1 MKLSYFGSNWNRFD
15 FFLVWVGLFGLIMS
29 IVTRGKEA
37 ELAGKTRIIRVA
49 RVLRT
54 LRFLRIFRLFH
65 ARMSADKFVSMEL
78 ARHMKKATTL
88 DCFVRAHVMAQVDL
102 VKYFGGNG
110 KLDEANESE
119 IARTILQSQVA

>member
-1 MKLSYFGSNWNRFD
+1 MKCKYFGSGWNKFD
-15 FFLVWVGLFGLIMS
+15 CFLVIVGLFGFVMS
-29 IVTRGKEA
+29 CVTRGKEA

-65 ARMSADKFVSMEL
+65 ARMTADKFVSLEL

-88 DCFVRAHVMAQVDL
+88 DCFVRAHVLAQIDL

-119 IARTILQSQVA
+119 IARTIL